1 MLLVRAQKGDLAAL
15 SQLLAANYSFLLK
28 YLVKVTLHPQLA
40 EDIAQETMLKAVENI
55 RTFNKRSKFSTWL
68 ITIATRLFIDN
79 RRRTARER
87 VLMEAEGGS
96 QETGRS
102 LRYRLTGAGGEWS
115 EVLDALGRLS
125 EELRLAVV
133 LKHYYGYTQKEI
145 AEMVG
150 VPEGTVKS
158 RIHTGLQ
165 MLRKELMED
174 EAQLPPS
181 S

>member
-15 SQLLAANYSFLLK
+15 SQLLAANYSFLVK
-28 YLVKVTLHPQLA
+28 YLVKITLHPQLA

-79 RRRTARER
+79 RRRTSRER
-87 VLMEAEGGS
+87 VILEAEGGS
-96 QETGRS
+96 LEVGRS

-145 AEMVG
+145 AEMAG
-150 VPEGTVKS
+150 IPEGTVKS

-165 MLRKELMED
+165 LLRKELMED
-174 EAQLPPS
+174 EAQMPPS